1 MKKKRFKK
9 ICHQIAA
16 VAMAILMIPNTDVF
30 AQIAVDGAK
39 AIVGSSW
46 KNDKDKKYSSF
57 DDSKAIIVEASYG
70 FRLYKTKNSKFTV
83 EEGKSC
89 KYPTSYNGLDL
100 NIQDFQ
106 KEYLWFKTSENSVD
120 KIKVKVSN
128 MQIYQCNDDGSNGH
142 WVKVDMVRTVTG
154 IEKYKGQDGYI
165 ALGENLTNTVY
176 VGLKEVKTTS
186 TFYKAGTNTK
196 VSLKSNVT
204 LKDIDSKQYIGV
216 KANKVDGQYV
226 SSNTKLSYKEDN
238 GTYIYYA
245 DYDDDYDS
253 QDFTCA
259 AFTFQGDS
267 FEYTF
272 GRNLAEPTRRDQF
285 VGSGQNM
292 TRFKTV
298 PPTKTVTDNNETQVT
313 SNTVEHFGQ
322 DWTYNV
328 EQVIPAGIPEAH
340 RYSKFAFEDQIES
353 CLKINSVKVVASKM
367 ESTKDATSW
376 FDIKTDGNKVTATL
390 KDPKGN
396 DSFYKY
402 GIYTLKINVS
412 LNIPENASEEQMAAL
427 KEQWKQHGHLNETEN
442 IVTEENSAKTNVDGV
457 IKNSNNVTTKIEG
470 PEKTVS
476 DADETNVKKNTVRS
490 LADDWTYSVTQKIAK
505 NANEKYTSF
514 AFKDSIEQCMKI
526 NSVKVKADNGKDVT
540 SWFDVSTVG
549 NEVKATLKNPGSNDE
564 FYKNNSYTMEIN
576 VKMDVPENA
585 TEEQLKSLRD
595 RWKEHGHYTEDQ
607 KIVKEYNTAYVEVN
621 GQNVI
626 TNKPETEVQLS
637 TNEKNEPGL
646 AIKKSVNRYEHQV
659 NDVVHYTVK
668 VSNTNEKADTAYFI
682 IKDTSL
688 PDSMAFD
695 FSSVK
700 VSGIDK
706 DNYTIE
712 QSGNGWVLKS
722 KGDYALPYGTTIT
735 VEYDAKALTAGNGT
749 TVDNTATTVAAGIPE
764 MKDDAQV
771 YINSPKVDVVKK
783 APDTKYKVGDT
794 VGYKVTIT
802 NRNPGTFMRDIV
814 LKDLV
819 KAKGL
824 EIKEGSVAVMVG
836 GKNVT
841 SDLDVTYEDDGTGFT
856 IKTPFNL
863 KNSDIPCIGIAPYKD
878 MNHWTDKISVT
889 YDATITDEAALE
901 SDLENVF
908 SAPST
913 PNTNGDVIKDDPL
926 IPSGGGED
934 IEDVKLKAPALEITK
949 KSDKQ
954 NYKVGETGIY
964 TLVVKQT
971 KENLTAKNVVITDE
985 FVQTEGMAYDAD
997 SIAVKLNKGDIT
1009 KDCKIK
1015 VDGNKFRI
1023 ETGKN
1028 ITDEDKIEVTYNV
1041 SFSKAGE
1048 YTNTAISTSDNTN
1061 EDRSNNVVEVTN
1073 ATPELSINKT
1083 SDKTEYAVGNTG
1095 IYTLTIKQTKADAT
1109 AKNVTVK
1116 DQFVQEDGIT
1126 IDAESMKVS
1135 LNGTDITKDCKIVT
1149 NQNNFTIETGKDLS
1163 SKDELL
1169 VSYNVTYTKEGTYK
1183 NTATTQADN
1192 ADPKDDNNS
1201 VTVVDQDVTM
1211 TKDADKKEYK
1221 VGDMV
1226 KYNVSVSLK
1235 KENSVSKD
1243 VVINDTIPEGLSLQ
1257 SESIKVTGV
1266 TDYTIS
1272 TDGNKLEV
1280 KIPELKYGEKV
1291 EVNYQAKVLKS
1302 ALGKTLVNKA
1312 TVNGEGIHPGQAEVS
1327 VKVPKPEGKS
1337 TPKSGTGTG
1346 SQSTT
1351 VKTGDDFNVLPYVV
1365 GIGAIAIGAFVILLK
1380 RRKLK

>member
-1 MKKKRFKK
+1 ML
-9 ICHQIAA
+9 A
-16 VAMAILMIPNTDVF
+16 VVMSVLMMPTSVF
-30 AQIAVDGAK
+30 AQISVDTAK
-39 AIVGSSW
+39 KIDTWWGPTET
-46 KNDKDKKYSSF
+46 KRFSSF
-57 DDSKAIIVEASYG
+57 DDSKALKVKGSYG
-70 FRLYKTKNSKFTV
+70 FRLYRTKNTKFTV

-100 NIQDFQ
+100 SIQDFE
-106 KEYLWFKTSENSVD
+106 KEYLWFKTSENSVN

-128 MQIYQCNDDGSNGH
+128 MEIYQCNDDGSNGH

-154 IEKYKGQDGYI
+154 IEKYKSQDGYI
-165 ALGENLTNTVY
+165 ALGDGVTNTVY
-176 VGLKEVKTTS
+176 IGLEEVKTNS
-186 TFYKAGTNTK
+186 TFYKAGTSEK

-204 LKDIDSKQYIGV
+204 LKDIDSHQYIGV

-226 SSNTKLSYKEDN
+226 SKNTKLSYKEDN

-245 DYDDDYDS
+245 NYDNDYDS
-253 QDFTCA
+253 EDFTCA
-259 AFTFQGDS
+259 AFIFEGNS

-272 GRNLAEPTRRDQF
+272 GRNLAEPTRHDQF

-292 TRFKTV
+292 VKFETV
-298 PPTKTVTDNNETQVT
+298 PPRKSVSDNNETNVT

-328 EQVIPAGIPEAH
+328 EQVIPTGIPTAH
-340 RYSKFAFEDQIES
+340 RYTKFEFEDEIES
-353 CLKINSVKVVASKM
+353 CMKINSVKVIASNM
-367 ESTKDATSW
+367 EKEKDETSL
-376 FDIKTDGNKVTATL
+376 FDIQTTGNKVTAKL
-390 KDPKGN
+390 KDAKGSA
-396 DSFYKY
+396 DFYKY
-402 GIYTLKINVS
+402 GIHTLKINVS
-412 LNIPENASEEQMAAL
+412 LNIPANATQEQMAAL
-427 KEQWKQHGHLNETEN
+427 KKQWKEHGHYDETKNVVTEN
-442 IVTEENSAKTNVDGV
+442 NTAKTTIDSKTSTTNQ
-457 IKNSNNVTTKIEG
+457 VTTTVEG
-470 PEKTVS
+470 PKKTVS
-476 DADETNVKKNTVRS
+476 DADETNVTNNTVRS
-490 LADDWTYSVTQKIAK
+490 LADDWTYSITQKIAK

-668 VSNTNEKADTAYFI
+668 VSNTNGKADTAYFI
-682 IKDTSL
+682 IKDTTL
-688 PDSMAFD
+688 PDTMKFD

-700 VSGIDK
+700 VSGINK

-712 QSGNGWVLKS
+712 QSGNGWVLRS

-735 VEYDAKALTAGNGT
+735 VEYDAEALTAGNGT

-764 MKDDAQV
+764 KKDDAHV

-814 LKDLV
+814 LKDIV
-819 KAKGL
+819 KTKGL

-841 SDLDVTYEDDGTGFT
+841 SNLDVSYEDDGTGFT
-856 IKTPFNL
+856 INTPYNL
-863 KNSDIPCIGIAPYKD
+863 KNGTIPCLGIQPYQN
-878 MNHWTDKISVT
+878 MTNWTDKITVT
-889 YDATITDEAALE
+889 YDATITDDAALE
-901 SDLENVF
+901 SDLENIF
-908 SAPST
+908 SAPAT
-913 PNTNGDVIKDDPL
+913 KNTNGDVIKDDPL

-934 IEDVKLKAPALEITK
+934 NEDIKLKAPMLEITK

-954 NYKVGETGIY
+954 KYSVGQTGKY

-971 KENLTAKNVVITDE
+971 KENLTAKNVVITDA
-985 FVQTEGMAYDAD
+985 FVQEDGLAYDAD
-997 SIAVKLNKGDIT
+997 SITVKLNKEDVT
-1009 KDCKIK
+1009 KDCKIT
-1015 VDGNKFRI
+1015 VDGNKFKI

-1041 SFSKAGE
+1041 TFSKEGE
-1048 YTNTAISTSDNTN
+1048 YTNTAIATSDNTN
-1061 EDRSNNVVEVTN
+1061 EDQATNVIEVTN
-1073 ATPELSINKT
+1073 VTPELSINKT

-1095 IYTLTIKQTKADAT
+1095 IYTLTVKQTKADAT

-1126 IDAESMKVS
+1126 IDAESMNVS

-1169 VSYNVTYTKEGTYK
+1169 VSYNVTYTKEGIYK

-1243 VVINDTIPEGLSLQ
+1243 VVINDTIPEGLALQ
-1257 SESIKVTGV
+1257 SESVKVTGI
-1266 TDYTIS
+1266 TDYTIN

-1312 TVNGEGIHPGQAEVS
+1312 TVNGSGIHPGQAEVS
-1327 VKVPKPEGKS
+1327 VKVPKTEKTPIS
-1337 TPKSGTGTG
+1337 TNGSG
-1346 SQSTT
+1346 SQTTT
-1351 VKTGDDFNVLPYVV
+1351 VKTGDDFNAIPYVA
-1365 GIGAIAIGAFVILLK
+1365 GIALGAVAGVVIYLK
-1380 RRKLK
+1380 RRKLKK

>member
-46 KNDKDKKYSSF
+46 KNGKDKKYSSF

-204 LKDIDSKQYIGV
+204 LKDIDSKQYIGI

-226 SSNTKLSYKEDN
+226 SFNTKLSYKEDN

-353 CLKINSVKVVASKM
+353 CMKINSVKVVASKM

-412 LNIPENASEEQMAAL
+412 LNIPENATEEQMTAL
-427 KEQWKQHGHLNETEN
+427 REQWKQHGHYNETDN
-442 IVTEENSAKTNVDGV
+442 IVTETNKAKTNVDGDV
-457 IKNSNNVTTKIEG
+457 KDTNQVTTKIEG

-476 DADETNVKKNTVRS
+476 DSDETNVKKNTVRS
-490 LADDWTYSVTQKIAK
+490 LADDWTYSITQKIAK
-505 NANEKYTSF
+505 NADEKYASF

-700 VSGIDK
+700 VSGIDEK
-706 DNYTIE
+706 DYTIE
-712 QSGNGWVLKS
+712 QSGNGWILKS
-722 KGDYALPYGTTIT
+722 KGDYALPYGKTIT
-735 VEYDAKALTAGNGT
+735 VEYDAKALVASNGT
-749 TVDNTATTVAAGIPE
+749 VVDNTAITTAAGIPE
-764 MKDDAQV
+764 MKDQQQV
-771 YINSPKVDVVKK
+771 YINSPKLQVIKK
-783 APDTKYKVGDT
+783 APGTKYKVGDT
-794 VGYKVTIT
+794 VGYNVTIT
-802 NRNPGTFMRDIV
+802 NINAGTFMRDIV

-819 KAKGL
+819 KTEGL
-824 EIKEGSVAVMVG
+824 EIKEGSVAVLVG

-841 SDLDVTYEDDGTGFT
+841 SNLDISYENDGTGFT
-856 IKTPFNL
+856 IKTPYNL
-863 KNSDIPCIGIAPYKD
+863 KNSDIPCIGITPYKD
-878 MNHWTDKISVT
+878 MDHWTDKIVVT
-889 YDATITDEAALE
+889 YDATITDKAALAT
-901 SDLENVF
+901 DLENVF
-908 SAPST
+908 TAPAT
-913 PNTNGDVIKDDPL
+913 PNTNGDTIKDDDT

-934 IEDVKLKAPALEITK
+934 TEDIKMKAPALEITK
-949 KSDKQ
+949 KSNKSQ
-954 NYKVGETGIY
+954 YAIGEVATY
-964 TLVVKQT
+964 TLTVKQT
-971 KENLTAKNVVITDE
+971 KENLTANNVVITDK
-985 FVQTEGMAYDAD
+985 FAQKDGMAYDAD
-997 SIAVKLNKGDIT
+997 SMEVKLNKEDIT

-1015 VDGNKFRI
+1015 VEGNNFKI

-1028 ITDEDKIEVTYNV
+1028 ISDEDKLEVSYKV
-1041 SFSKAGE
+1041 SFSKTGE
-1048 YTNTAISTSDNTN
+1048 YTNTAVSTSDNTN
-1061 EDRSNNVVEVTN
+1061 EDQATNVIEGMDST
-1073 ATPELSINKT
+1073 ADLSINKT

-1095 IYTLTIKQTKADAT
+1095 IYTLTVKQTKADAT

-1126 IDAESMKVS
+1126 IDAESMNVS

-1169 VSYNVTYTKEGTYK
+1169 VSYNVTYTKEGIYK

-1243 VVINDTIPEGLSLQ
+1243 VVINDTIPEGLALQ
-1257 SESIKVTGV
+1257 SESVKVNGI
-1266 TDYTIS
+1266 TDYTIN

-1312 TVNGEGIHPGQAEVS
+1312 TVNGSGIHPGQAEVS
-1327 VKVPKPEGKS
+1327 VKVPKTEKTPTS
-1337 TPKSGTGTG
+1337 TNGSG
-1346 SQSTT
+1346 SQTTT
-1351 VKTGDDFNVLPYVV
+1351 VKTGDDFNAIPYVA
-1365 GIGAIAIGAFVILLK
+1365 GIALGAVAGVVIYLK
-1380 RRKLK
+1380 RRKLKK

>member
-1 MKKKRFKK
+1 MHLIWKRKK
-9 ICHQIAA
+9 
-16 VAMAILMIPNTDVF
+16 N
-30 AQIAVDGAK
+30 
-39 AIVGSSW
+39 
-46 KNDKDKKYSSF
+46 
-57 DDSKAIIVEASYG
+57 
-70 FRLYKTKNSKFTV
+70 
-83 EEGKSC
+83 
-89 KYPTSYNGLDL
+89 
-100 NIQDFQ
+100 
-106 KEYLWFKTSENSVD
+106 
-120 KIKVKVSN
+120 
-128 MQIYQCNDDGSNGH
+128 
-142 WVKVDMVRTVTG
+142 
-154 IEKYKGQDGYI
+154 
-165 ALGENLTNTVY
+165 
-176 VGLKEVKTTS
+176 
-186 TFYKAGTNTK
+186 
-196 VSLKSNVT
+196 
-204 LKDIDSKQYIGV
+204 
-216 KANKVDGQYV
+216 
-226 SSNTKLSYKEDN
+226 
-238 GTYIYYA
+238 
-245 DYDDDYDS
+245 
-253 QDFTCA
+253 
-259 AFTFQGDS
+259 
-267 FEYTF
+267 
-272 GRNLAEPTRRDQF
+272 
-285 VGSGQNM
+285 
-292 TRFKTV
+292 
-298 PPTKTVTDNNETQVT
+298 
-313 SNTVEHFGQ
+313 
-322 DWTYNV
+322 
-328 EQVIPAGIPEAH
+328 
-340 RYSKFAFEDQIES
+340 
-353 CLKINSVKVVASKM
+353 
-367 ESTKDATSW
+367 ATSW
-376 FDIKTDGNKVTATL
+376 FDVSTDNNKVTAKL

-396 DSFYKY
+396 DDFYKY
-402 GIYTLKINVS
+402 GIYTLQVTVK
-412 LNIPENASEEQMAAL
+412 LDIPENATEEQMSAL
-427 KEQWKQHGHLNETEN
+427 KEQWKQHGHYNETDN
-442 IVTEENSAKTNVDGV
+442 IVTETNKAKTNVDGDV
-457 IKNSNNVTTKIEG
+457 KDTNQVTTKIEG

-476 DADETNVKKNTVRS
+476 DSDETNVKKNTVRS
-490 LADDWTYSVTQKIAK
+490 LADDWTYSITQKIAK
-505 NANEKYTSF
+505 NADEKYASF

-668 VSNTNEKADTAYFI
+668 VSNTNGKADTAYFI
-682 IKDTSL
+682 IKDTTL
-688 PDSMAFD
+688 PDTMKFD

-700 VSGIDK
+700 VSGINK

-712 QSGNGWVLKS
+712 QSGNGWVLRS

-735 VEYDAKALTAGNGT
+735 VEYDAEALTAGNGT

-764 MKDDAQV
+764 KKDDAHV

-814 LKDLV
+814 LKDIV
-819 KAKGL
+819 KTKGL

-841 SDLDVTYEDDGTGFT
+841 SNLDVSYEDDGTGFT
-856 IKTPFNL
+856 INTPYNL
-863 KNSDIPCIGIAPYKD
+863 KNGTIPCLGIQPYQN
-878 MNHWTDKISVT
+878 MTNWTDKITVT
-889 YDATITDEAALE
+889 YDATITDDVALE
-901 SDLENVF
+901 SDLENIF
-908 SAPST
+908 SAPAT
-913 PNTNGDVIKDDPL
+913 KNTNGDVIKDDPL

-934 IEDVKLKAPALEITK
+934 NEDIKLKAPMLEITK

-954 NYKVGETGIY
+954 KYSVGQTGKY

-971 KENLTAKNVVITDE
+971 KENLTANNVVITDKFAQE
-985 FVQTEGMAYDAD
+985 NGMAYDAD
-997 SIAVKLNKGDIT
+997 SMEVKLNKEDIT
-1009 KDCKIK
+1009 KDCKIT
-1015 VDGNKFRI
+1015 VEGNNFKI

-1028 ITDEDKIEVTYNV
+1028 ISDEDKLEVSYKV
-1041 SFSKAGE
+1041 SFSKTGE
-1048 YTNTAISTSDNTN
+1048 YTNTAVSTSDNTN
-1061 EDRSNNVVEVTN
+1061 EDQATNVIEVTN
-1073 ATPELSINKT
+1073 VTPELSINKT

-1095 IYTLTIKQTKADAT
+1095 IYTLTVKQTKADAT

-1243 VVINDTIPEGLSLQ
+1243 VVINDTIPEGLALQ
-1257 SESIKVTGV
+1257 SESVKVNGI
-1266 TDYTIS
+1266 TDYTIN

-1312 TVNGEGIHPGQAEVS
+1312 TVNGSGIHPGQAEVS
-1327 VKVPKPEGKS
+1327 VKVPKTEKTPTS
-1337 TPKSGTGTG
+1337 TNGSG
-1346 SQSTT
+1346 SQTTT
-1351 VKTGDDFNVLPYVV
+1351 VKTGDDFNAIPYVA
-1365 GIGAIAIGAFVILLK
+1365 GIALGAVAGVVIYLK
-1380 RRKLK
+1380 RRKLKK